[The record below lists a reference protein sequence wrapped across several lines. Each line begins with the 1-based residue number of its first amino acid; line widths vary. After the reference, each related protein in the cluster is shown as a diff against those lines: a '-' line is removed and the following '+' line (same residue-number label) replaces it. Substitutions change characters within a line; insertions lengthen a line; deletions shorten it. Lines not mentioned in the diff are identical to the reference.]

1 MSESSECLS
10 QASVHLLQIFRLK
23 YFLPP
28 PSSLLPP
35 PSSLLPPPSSVDL
48 AEWKQR
54 LEGDDDQETGDTI
67 DYASGSD
74 SEEEEVGE
82 EVSVTMETTAGKF
95 IACISLCKT
104 FPTLP
109 LFLPL
114 LSLSHLISPPLSLSF
129 SPSTPHSPYL
139 PPTPQ

>member
-10 QASVHLLQIFRLK
+10 QASVHLLQIFKLK

-28 PSSLLPP
+28 PF
-35 PSSLLPPPSSVDL
+35 SLLPPPSSVDL

-54 LEGDDDQETGDTI
+54 LEGDDDQETAGDTI

-82 EVSVTMETTAGKF
+82 EVSVTTETTAGKF

-104 FPTLP
+104 FPP
-109 LFLPL
+109 L
-114 LSLSHLISPPLSLSF
+114 PLSLSF

-139 PPTPQ
+139 PPTAQ

>member
-10 QASVHLLQIFRLK
+10 QASVHLLQIFKLK
-23 YFLPP
+23 YF
-28 PSSLLPP
+28 LPP

-54 LEGDDDQETGDTI
+54 LEGDDDQETAGDTI

-82 EVSVTMETTAGKF
+82 EVSVTTETTAGKF

-104 FPTLP
+104 FPPLP
-109 LFLPL
+109 LY
-114 LSLSHLISPPLSLSF
+114 LSF

-139 PPTPQ
+139 PPTAQ